1 MLKYHLRYADFARKI
16 QSEWVHRWL
25 YRSDISFLC
34 AFRHTQKQT
43 HTLNSDHSYITQRIA
58 TMNKKHGKIVHKFVP
73 SFVVLNIAKLTFKI
87 NYSLVIIHM
96 MHNEIHMLNGSG
108 DN

>member
-1 MLKYHLRYADFARKI
+1 
-16 QSEWVHRWL
+16 
-25 YRSDISFLC
+25 
-34 AFRHTQKQT
+34 
-43 HTLNSDHSYITQRIA
+43 
-58 TMNKKHGKIVHKFVP
+58 MNEKHGKIVHKFVP